1 MTKLKKK
8 LPACPRSKDNSK
20 METTFTLEIRNFI
33 SFASSPMRRLER
45 EFRFYIYVSIERW
58 LFSVNCSKT

>member
-33 SFASSPMRRLER
+33 SFASSQCAVWR
-45 EFRFYIYVSIERW
+45 ENSGFTSM
-58 LFSVNCSKT
+58 SP